1 MRNIRMFI
9 VDDEWIIAESLSMM
23 EEWSDRNISIVGT
36 AYNGYDAIRFL
47 QEESVDLVITDIRMP
62 DINGLQLLQYIYEEL
77 PDTKVIMISGYEDF
91 SYARQALKYKAR
103 GYVLKPID
111 TDELLEIVDEIIKE
125 YHSVPIPSEPL
136 LPRTHHESIVIKAK
150 HYVQSHLNKPIS
162 LSDVADYVK
171 LTPHYFGQ
179 IFKNESG
186 MLFTTYLTQTRM
198 EKACELLTD
207 SKLKIYEV
215 CEKIGYL
222 DSKYFSKVF
231 QKTYGITPNEFRQN
245 KLVDSE

>member
-1 MRNIRMFI
+1 MTFKLPRRNFHENIRMFI

-36 AYNGYDAIRFL
+36 AYNGYDAIRFYK
-47 QEESVDLVITDIRMP
+47 ESVDLVITDIRMP

-111 TDELLEIVDEIIKE
+111 TDECLKSLMKLLK
-125 YHSVPIPSEPL
+125 STIPSRSHPNHS
-136 LPRTHHESIVIKAK
+136 PRTHHESIVIKAK

-186 MLFTTYLTQTRM
+186 MLFTTYQTRM

-215 CEKIGYL
+215 CEKLAISIQNIFEGL
-222 DSKYFSKVF
+222 SKHM
-231 QKTYGITPNEFRQN
+231 E
-245 KLVDSE
+245 